1 MKLKEL
7 LEGTNVRI
15 ARYNKDDSGYSVVVE
30 VDDEKYLYGHIPD
43 KTFREF
49 EKQVK
54 FGMGFEALNKIK
66 VYEIK

>member
-15 ARYNKDDSGYSVVVE
+15 SRYNKEDSGYSAIVE
-30 VDDEKYLYGHIPD
+30 VDGEKYLYGHMPD
-43 KTFREF
+43 KVFRDF

-66 VYEIK
+66 GYEIK